1 MILLKFSRKTYQ
13 TLQAREEYV
22 TYFLIKFRYS
32 PCPKTKQTHGLMEIN
47 KKDKE
52 LMKVKLQACL
62 VLISGSRICSM
73 SDVI

>member
-1 MILLKFSRKTYQ
+1 MLLKFSRKTFQ

-22 TYFLIKFRYS
+22 TYFLIKFWYS
-32 PCPKTKQTHGLMEIN
+32 PCSKTKQTHGLKEIN